1 MWRTA
6 QFLARLRPPAGRAK
20 RSKAPSHRA
29 LSSLCALFAAC
40 SGIGAC
46 GAIAASRA
54 SAAGDLA
61 GLQSD
66 LAHQLEI
73 AGPQS
78 SAYLYDLTAKQVLFS
93 ERAGAM
99 RPPASVEKL
108 LTATTALDL
117 LGPSAR
123 LPTTVL
129 GAGYLAP
136 GGVWVGNLYLRG
148 GGDPT
153 FGSAAFIRRHYGGR
167 GASVSALA
175 HQLTRVDGIRRVVGS
190 IEGDESYLDS
200 RRGEPSSGYGPDPFL
215 EGTLSGLAFNRG
227 AVGREHGRHAPAAY
241 AAHQL
246 WAALRAAHVEIRGA
260 SGAAAAPAGAI
271 GLATVSSPTV
281 GELTGLMLPPSDNFF
296 AEMLIKDLGA
306 RFAGAG
312 TTAAGA
318 SVVSRTIAALLG
330 IHPRVLDGSGLS
342 PADLV
347 TAAQIG
353 ELMTQLQ
360 PTALGAV
367 VRSDMAVAG
376 RSGTLERRMRKTTA
390 AGRCQGNTGTL
401 IGVSNLVGYCQ
412 TVGGH
417 LLAFALFT
425 DGITV
430 EAAHT
435 LQDHMAIT
443 IASY

>member
-1 MWRTA
+1 
-6 QFLARLRPPAGRAK
+6 
-20 RSKAPSHRA
+20 
-29 LSSLCALFAAC
+29 
-40 SGIGAC
+40 
-46 GAIAASRA
+46 
-54 SAAGDLA
+54 
-61 GLQSD
+61 
-66 LAHQLEI
+66 
-73 AGPQS
+73 
-78 SAYLYDLTAKQVLFS
+78 
-93 ERAGAM
+93 
-99 RPPASVEKL
+99 
-108 LTATTALDL
+108 
-117 LGPSAR
+117 
-123 LPTTVL
+123 
-129 GAGYLAP
+129 
-136 GGVWVGNLYLRG
+136 
-148 GGDPT
+148 
-153 FGSAAFIRRHYGGR
+153 
-167 GASVSALA
+167 
-175 HQLTRVDGIRRVVGS
+175 
-190 IEGDESYLDS
+190 
-200 RRGEPSSGYGPDPFL
+200 
-215 EGTLSGLAFNRG
+215 
-227 AVGREHGRHAPAAY
+227 
-241 AAHQL
+241 
-246 WAALRAAHVEIRGA
+246 
-260 SGAAAAPAGAI
+260 
-271 GLATVSSPTV
+271 VSSPTV

-367 VRSDMAVAG
+367 LRSDMAVAG

-390 AGRCQGNTGTL
+390 AGRCQGKTGTL